1 MTNPTRMS
9 ANCKEART
17 SLSNNVII
25 VVTCYLLCS
34 RQEVIKVDAVLGLVT
49 PIGAQMEY
57 DRERVSYF
65 LDFFL
70 RSVSLQSLKLSV
82 SSLVMSYQ
90 LVFR

>member
-1 MTNPTRMS
+1 MTNLTRMS
-9 ANCKEART
+9 ENCKEART

-25 VVTCYLLCS
+25 VVTCYLLYS

-65 LDFFL
+65 LDFFSEAFL
-70 RSVSLQSLKLSV
+70 FSFSN
-82 SSLVMSYQ
+82 
-90 LVFR
+90 